1 LGQVLFEEI
10 FLYYSPMKI
19 ALVHEMLTK
28 LGGAERVLKTLTDLF
43 PKSPIYTLIH
53 DKEKTDEWFKGKKI
67 HPSYLQ
73 AYYKWL
79 SSKWLLSKMP
89 EAIEQFDF
97 KNYDV
102 VISSSSAF
110 AHGIKTGPHTK
121 HICYCHSPMRYAW
134 DYTHEYV
141 KDYSPLMKYLIAKKL
156 NIIRQ
161 WDFRVADRANKIIA
175 NSVHVQKRIE
185 KYWRKEAEVI
195 YPPVNVERF
204 KAKSDHEDFFLI
216 VSALTPF
223 KRIDLAV
230 RAFNK
235 LGRKLVIIGDGAQ
248 RKILEDMAHDNI
260 EFLGHK
266 EDGVVREYYENCRGF
281 IFPGEEDFG
290 ITPVE
295 AMAAGKPVLAYG
307 KGGVTESV
315 QKGVSGEFFHEL
327 TPESIMHGMTKLMLN
342 EKNYDYKKIRQIAEG
357 FDKKVFMEKIEKVL
371 S

>member
-1 LGQVLFEEI
+1 
-10 FLYYSPMKI
+10 MKI

-28 LGGAERVLKTLTDLF
+28 LGGAERVLKTLTEMY
-43 PKSPIYTLIH
+43 PKSPIYTLLH

-79 SSKWLLSKMP
+79 NPKWMLSKMP
-89 EAIEQFDF
+89 KAIEQFDF
-97 KNYDV
+97 RNYDV

-110 AHGIKTGPHTK
+110 AHGIKTGKDVK

-134 DYTHEYV
+134 DYTHEYA

-156 NIIRQ
+156 NMIRQ
-161 WDFRVADRANKIIA
+161 WDFRTADRADKIIA
-175 NSVHVQKRIE
+175 NSKHVQKRIE
-185 KYWRKEAEVI
+185 KYWRKKSDVI
-195 YPPVNVERF
+195 YPPVDVGRF
-204 KAKSDHEDFFLI
+204 KAKRDHEDYFLI

-235 LGRKLVIIGDGAQ
+235 LGRKLIIIGDGAQ
-248 RKILEDMAHDNI
+248 RKILEDMAKDNI
-260 EFLGHK
+260 EFLGRK
-266 EDGVVREYYENCRGF
+266 EDGVVRDYFENCRAF
-281 IFPGEEDFG
+281 VFPGEEDFG

-307 KGGVTESV
+307 VGGVVESV
-315 QKGVSGEFFHEL
+315 QEGVSGEFFHEQN
-327 TPESIMHGMTKLMLN
+327 PESIIHGMTKLMLN
-342 EKNYDYKKIRQIAEG
+342 EKNYDYRKIRRIAEEFG
-357 FDKKVFMEKIEKVL
+357 GEIFEDKIKKVLRSKE
-371 S
+371 